1 MLFSAPLF
9 LPFLFVVCGI
19 FYALRFSF
27 LAQKLWITAASLVFY
42 GFFDAS
48 YVLLLVVVTI
58 LNWGCVLLMRSDEKK
73 RKLALYLSL
82 VISLGALAIFKYLG
96 LFVDTVNSVAE
107 AVGGKEV
114 FSVIDIILPVGI
126 SFYLFQSLSYVI
138 DLYREEIDNDGTF
151 SDFLFFVSFFPQLVA
166 GPIVR
171 AKEFLPQIELKR
183 SLSMNNM
190 IWGITLFVVGL
201 FQKVVMADGIFAPVA
216 NNFFA
221 QDQFI
226 DGAEAWAG
234 ISAFTGQIYFDFAGY
249 SSCAIGISLFFGYK
263 IPLNFNLPYAAI
275 GFSDFWRR
283 WHISLSSWLRDYL
296 YISLGGNRKGK
307 IMTYRNLMLTML
319 LGGLWHGAAWTF
331 VFWGAL
337 HGIYQVLERFVRATP
352 KFLFQKAGTDKE
364 AFAELNLKIK
374 RYTSPIW
381 WLVTLILVMVAWV
394 PFRAADFD
402 DSTSI
407 LKAMF
412 GGESY
417 NFSELK
423 NDTDLLMLV
432 SFAALLVFSVL
443 NRKHNFF
450 VYWRKM
456 PSVLRGVL
464 LGIMLVGILSWRGE
478 PNEFI
483 YFQF

>member
-1 MLFSAPLF
+1 
-9 LPFLFVVCGI
+9 
-19 FYALRFSF
+19 
-27 LAQKLWITAASLVFY
+27 
-42 GFFDAS
+42 
-48 YVLLLVVVTI
+48 
-58 LNWGCVLLMRSDEKK
+58 
-73 RKLALYLSL
+73 
-82 VISLGALAIFKYLG
+82 
-96 LFVDTVNSVAE
+96 
-107 AVGGKEV
+107 
-114 FSVIDIILPVGI
+114 
-126 SFYLFQSLSYVI
+126 
-138 DLYREEIDNDGTF
+138 
-151 SDFLFFVSFFPQLVA
+151 
-166 GPIVR
+166 
-171 AKEFLPQIELKR
+171 
-183 SLSMNNM
+183 
-190 IWGITLFVVGL
+190 
-201 FQKVVMADGIFAPVA
+201 
-216 NNFFA
+216 
-221 QDQFI
+221 
-226 DGAEAWAG
+226 
-234 ISAFTGQIYFDFAGY
+234 
-249 SSCAIGISLFFGYK
+249 
-263 IPLNFNLPYAAI
+263 
-275 GFSDFWRR
+275 
-283 WHISLSSWLRDYL
+283 
-296 YISLGGNRKGK
+296 
-307 IMTYRNLMLTML
+307 MLTML